1 MKIKIITNTFEKYH
15 RQDVAVQSWLH
26 LQKLFPEIEII
37 NLQFADET
45 DKNYYPELNTK
56 YMLKHSSQTMLT
68 NSTKKL
74 PLVNE
79 IFQHSI
85 MEDCD
90 YFIITNSDVIIMPNL
105 IETIIQNKPKAKACS
120 RLDIEDIESY
130 DSVINK
136 EIKPV
141 RWEPAGYDT
150 FVFNKQWAVENK
162 LCFAFPFFLG
172 KPKFDVVWAGYIKI
186 YGDNTPLG
194 NQYPPHCFH
203 IHHGNSSCYTECPE
217 KDWNHSLLEKMKI
230 TEALLVYNIMVLY
243 LKQNLL
249 KRTPWG
255 SFLNIPEDEKKIE
268 KEFFEVL
275 SIHNPDPKI
284 I

>member
-45 DKNYYPELNTK
+45 DKKYYPELDTK
-56 YMLKHSSQTMLT
+56 YVLNHSSQTILT

-74 PLVNE
+74 PLVSE

-85 MEDCD
+85 TEDCD

-105 IETIIQNKPKAKACS
+105 IETIVQNRPKAMACS
-120 RLDIEDIESY
+120 RLDIEDIYSY
-130 DSVINK
+130 QEVINRNV
-136 EIKPV
+136 KPV
-141 RWEPAGYDT
+141 RWEPAGFD
-150 FVFNKQWAVENK
+150 VFIFQKEWAEKYKQY
-162 LCFAFPFFLG
+162 FSSQYFLG

-186 YGDNTPLG
+186 FGDNSPLG

-203 IHHGNSSCYTECPE
+203 IHHGNSSCYIECVE
-217 KDWNHSLLEKMKI
+217 MDWNHKLLETNHIDALMRNILLLHLKM
-230 TEALLVYNIMVLY
+230 
-243 LKQNLL
+243 NLI

-255 SFLNIPEDEKKIE
+255 SFLNIPKEETTFEKD
-268 KEFFEVL
+268 FFETLNV
-275 SIHNPDPKI
+275 HNHDKF
-284 I
+284 